1 MAVEIKV
8 PTVMQKLTGG
18 AKTLEGQGSTLR
30 DLFRNL
36 DRQFPGIQQQIA
48 DDSGEMHRFV
58 NVYVNDEDVR
68 FLGKLDTSLS
78 DGDVVQILP
87 ALAGGAAAGY
97 ISAGRSG
104 DSR

>member
-18 AKTLEGQGSTLR
+18 AKTLEWQGSTLR
-30 DLFRNL
+30 ELFRNL

-87 ALAGGAAAGY
+87 ALAGGSAARH

-104 DSR
+104 GSR